1 MDKEAGLEHTFHRT
15 KIVATVGPACDTYE
29 KLLELVKAGV
39 NVFRL
44 NFSHGSHEDKEKI
57 IEHIRRINE
66 QEPYNICILGD
77 LQGPKLRVGE
87 IENGV
92 IEIKPGDVLTF
103 TNEKL
108 VGTKERIY
116 VSYPNFHKDVKI
128 GNIIMID
135 DGKLEV
141 KVSKILKNNDVQ
153 VVVILGGPL
162 SSKKGINLPDT
173 KISLPALTE
182 KDLVD
187 LEFII
192 QQKLDWVALS
202 FVRTAKDLVI
212 LRNKL
217 TEAKSKTK
225 IIAKIEKPEALQN
238 IRDIIVES
246 DGIMVARGDLGVELP
261 IEQVPL
267 IQKQLIRKCLHR
279 AKPVIVA
286 TQMMES
292 MIERTK
298 PNRSEIT
305 DVANAVLEGA
315 DAVMLSGETATGQH
329 PTLVVETMRKII
341 MEVERTDYRYNLE
354 EVLQPQPHS
363 PSFLSDAICYNACNL
378 AKDCNAD
385 ALIGMTQSGYTG
397 FMLSSYRPKA
407 PLYIFTKE
415 RSLVNQLSVSWGVRA
430 FYYDEEE
437 SLDDIFQDQI
447 DILKESGFI
456 KTGNVAV
463 STGSTPVAFAS
474 THQCFKNYK
483 TGIRVSEFTSL
494 QVQMFFDSR
503 GVFCLLLFE
512 VEQSGNKNT
521 HTFNHSHHS
530 SFNIQHSSLI
540 TDHSFPHRNDYSCNT
555 QPTIL

>member
-1 MDKEAGLEHTFHRT
+1 MSKKVEKYFQKSMNKEAGVQHTNHRT

-29 KLLELVKAGV
+29 KLLALVKAGV

-44 NFSHGSHEDKEKI
+44 NFSHGSHEDKTKI
-57 IEHIRRINE
+57 IEYIRQINKT
-66 QEPYNICILGD
+66 EPYNIAILGD

-87 IENGV
+87 IENGE
-92 IEIKPGDVLTF
+92 IEVVEGDIITF
-103 TNEKL
+103 TNEK
-108 VGTKERIY
+108 VIGTKEKIY
-116 VSYPNFHKDVKI
+116 ISYPNFHSDVKI

-141 KVSKILKNNDVQ
+141 SVLNIEKNNDVK
-153 VVVILGGPL
+153 VVVTLGGIL

-173 KISLPALTE
+173 KITLPALTD
-182 KDLVD
+182 KDLAD

-192 QQKLDWVALS
+192 DQKLDWVALS
-202 FVRTAKDLVI
+202 FVRNVKDLII
-212 LRNKL
+212 LRNRLEEK
-217 TEAKSKTK
+217 KSKTK
-225 IIAKIEKPEALQN
+225 IIAKIEKPEAIEN

-261 IEQVPL
+261 VEKVPW
-267 IQKQLIRKCLHR
+267 IQKRIIIKCIHR

-315 DAVMLSGETATGQH
+315 DAVMLSGETATGQQ
-329 PTLVVETMRKII
+329 PKLVVETMRKMIL
-341 MEVERTDYRYNLE
+341 EGERKDYRYNLE
-354 EVLQPQPHS
+354 EILQPQPHS
-363 PSFLSDAICYNACNL
+363 PSFLSDAICYNACKL
-378 AKDCNAD
+378 AKDVEAQ

-415 RSLVNQLSVSWGVRA
+415 RSLVNQLSLSWGVRA

-437 SLDDIFQDQI
+437 SLDDIFADQI
-447 DILKESGFI
+447 DILCERKFL
-456 KTGNVAV
+456 KKGNITV
-463 STGSTPVAFAS
+463 STGSTPVHLHLP
-474 THQCFKNYK
+474 T
-483 TGIRVSEFTSL
+483 
-494 QVQMFFDSR
+494 
-503 GVFCLLLFE
+503 
-512 VEQSGNKNT
+512 NT
-521 HTFNHSHHS
+521 
-530 SFNIQHSSLI
+530 LKI
-540 TDHSFPHRNDYSCNT
+540 TKLD
-555 QPTIL
+555 